1 MSMTFSTSGA
11 DAYERLM
18 GRWSRVLA
26 RPFLEFCSVV
36 DDETVLD
43 VGCGTGSLAL
53 AITETTNVRSVTG
66 IDLTESYIEFA
77 RSRTQDSRIRY
88 ETGDA
93 CALPFADGSFDRTL
107 SLLVLNFIPD
117 APRAAAEMVRVT
129 RPGGVVAATVWDVR
143 GGLPSFRMF
152 WDTACAADP
161 NAKEARNRY
170 CAHPMTRPGELVSCW
185 RGLGLE
191 AIEQSE
197 ITVRFE
203 FERFADYW
211 EPFLGKTG
219 PVGAYLDGI
228 SEALRMELE
237 RCVRAA
243 YELGQPDGPR
253 SFTATAWACRGRVPG
268 N

>member
-1 MSMTFSTSGA
+1 MGTAFSTSGA

-26 RPFLEFCSVV
+26 RPFLEFCGVA

-43 VGCGTGSLAL
+43 VGCGTGSLTV
-53 AITETTNVRSVTG
+53 AIADIANVRAVSG

-77 RSRTQDSRIRY
+77 RSRTQDSRIKY
-88 ETGDA
+88 ETSDA

-117 APRAAAEMVRVT
+117 AERAAAEMVRVT
-129 RPGGVVAATVWDVR
+129 RSGGVVAATVWDVR
-143 GGLPSFRMF
+143 GGLQAFRMF
-152 WDTACAADP
+152 WDTACAVDP
-161 NAKEARNRY
+161 GAKEARDRY
-170 CAHPMTRPGELVSCW
+170 CAHPFTRPGKLMSIW
-185 RGLGLE
+185 RELGLE
-191 AIEQSE
+191 AIEGAE
-197 ITVRFE
+197 MTVRFE

-211 EPFLGKTG
+211 QPMLGKTG

-228 SEALRMELE
+228 PESLRTQLE

-243 YELGQPDGPR
+243 YELGEPDGPR
-253 SFTATAWACRGRVPG
+253 SFTATAWACRGTVPRT
-268 N
+268 

>member
-1 MSMTFSTSGA
+1 MSMTFVTSRA
-11 DAYERLM
+11 EDYERLM

-26 RPFLEFCSVV
+26 QPFLEFSGVAN
-36 DDETVLD
+36 DETVLD
-43 VGCGTGSLAL
+43 VGCGTGSLTL
-53 AITETTNVRSVTG
+53 AIADTANVRAVAG

-143 GGLPSFRMF
+143 GGLPAFRMF
-152 WDTACAADP
+152 WDTACVLDP
-161 NAKEARNRY
+161 NAKEARDRY
-170 CAHPMTRPGELVSCW
+170 SAHPIMRPGELSSCW

-191 AIEQSE
+191 AIEQTE

-211 EPFLGKTG
+211 EPMLGKTG

-228 SEALRMELE
+228 PETLRMTLE
-237 RCVRAA
+237 QCVRAA
-243 YELGQPDGPR
+243 YEVGQPDGPR
-253 SFTATAWACRGRVPG
+253 SFTATAWACRGMVPG

>member
-1 MSMTFSTSGA
+1 MATTFSTSGA

-26 RPFLEFCSVV
+26 RPFLEFCGVA
-36 DDETVLD
+36 DDETILD

-53 AITETTNVRSVTG
+53 AVADTANVRSVTG

-77 RSRTQDSRIRY
+77 RSRTHDSRVRY

-93 CALPFADGSFDRTL
+93 CALPFGNGSFDRTL

-117 APRAAAEMVRVT
+117 ARRAAAEMVRVT
-129 RPGGVVAATVWDVR
+129 RPGGAVATTVWDVR
-143 GGLPSFRMF
+143 GGLPAFRMF
-152 WDTACAADP
+152 WDTACVVDP
-161 NAKEARNRY
+161 GAKEARDQY
-170 CAHPMTRPGELVSCW
+170 CAHPIMRPGELASCW
-185 RGLGLE
+185 YALGLE
-191 AIEQSE
+191 VIEQKE

-211 EPFLGKTG
+211 EPMLGKTG

-228 SEALRMELE
+228 SEPLRMKLE
-237 RCVRAA
+237 QCVRAA
-243 YELGQPDGPR
+243 YELGEPDGPR
-253 SFTATAWACRGRVPG
+253 SFTATAWACRGTVPR